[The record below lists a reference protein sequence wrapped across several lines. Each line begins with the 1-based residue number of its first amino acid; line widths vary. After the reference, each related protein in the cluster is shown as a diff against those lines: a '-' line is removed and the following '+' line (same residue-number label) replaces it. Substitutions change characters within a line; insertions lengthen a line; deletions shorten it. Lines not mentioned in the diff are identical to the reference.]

1 MNEIEKNND
10 MVDFFISY
18 NHKDEKYAEWIS
30 WILEQAGHTT
40 IIQAWDF
47 KPGNNFAILMHQ
59 AASHSRHT
67 LALLSDNYLGSQFT
81 LPEWIAAFSDDP
93 TGERQ
98 KLIPV
103 RIEDIK
109 LGGLL
114 KSILYIDLVGLD
126 QEQAIAAILEGVQT
140 KRKKPNTPPPFPGII
155 QKKTDVHD
163 SIVEV
168 GWYKPWIESRLKEI
182 QFNGPYHQ
190 IKDGAKLVI
199 HLVPI
204 EAITTSKTY
213 DIEELASL
221 SLRPIYGA
229 NKEPQINKYGFC
241 IYSKFLTNNLPHSY
255 VQIHRD
261 GTIEALDTGLL
272 DGLDKYIPGV
282 AFEQKI
288 IMAIENYSKNAQEK
302 LEIKLPYVI
311 NITLIDVK
319 DHYISLDP
327 KKPIGRITDD
337 TLQLPP
343 AIINSWETN
352 IGSALKAS
360 FDYLWNDC
368 GSVRSPNYDKDGHFK
383 KDPNIY

>member
-18 NHKDEKYAEWIS
+18 NHNDEKYAEWIS

-109 LGGLL
+109 LEGLL

-155 QKKTDVHD
+155 QKKTDVQD
-163 SIVEV
+163 FIVEG
-168 GWYKPWIESRLKEI
+168 GWYKQWIESRLKEI

-221 SLRPIYGA
+221 SLRPIYGT

-241 IYSKFLTNNLPHSY
+241 IYSKFPTNNLPHSY

-343 AIINSWETN
+343 AIINSWGTN

>member
-59 AASHSRHT
+59 AATHSRHT

-109 LGGLL
+109 LEGLL

-155 QKKTDVHD
+155 QKKTDVQD
-163 SIVEV
+163 SIVGV

-221 SLRPIYGA
+221 SLRPIYGT

-241 IYSKFLTNNLPHSY
+241 IYSKFQTNNLPHSY

-288 IMAIENYSKNAQEK
+288 IMAIESYSKNAQEK